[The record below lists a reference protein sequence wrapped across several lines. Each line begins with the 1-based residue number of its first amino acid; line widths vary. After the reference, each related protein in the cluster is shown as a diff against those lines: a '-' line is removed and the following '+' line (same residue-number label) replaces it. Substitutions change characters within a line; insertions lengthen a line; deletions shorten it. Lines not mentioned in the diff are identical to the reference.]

1 MDIETARTFLE
12 IVSSGS
18 FVAAAERLH
27 LTQTAVSAR
36 VRSLEQQLGQPV
48 FVRSKTGARLTP
60 EGQRFVRHATNL
72 VQSWERARQQM
83 ALPPGRED
91 GIRIGAESSIWQPLL
106 ADWLVWMHRACPT
119 VALNA
124 EIETPPRLLDRID
137 DGSLDLAILYNPLP
151 RPGLVCELLLEER
164 LMMVSTDRDA
174 RIDPQCYVHV
184 DWGDGFLLNLQA
196 AFPQWPAPSVS
207 ISLGPLALEYLLNV
221 GGIGYFRAGIVAPF
235 IESGRL
241 FPVREAPVF
250 SHAASAV
257 YAAQDDRTL
266 LMRAR
271 EGLRLVAR
279 PADLDSQS
287 TATEPQP

>member
-27 LTQTAVSAR
+27 VTQTAVSAR
-36 VRSLEQQLGQPV
+36 VRSLEQQLGRPV

-83 ALPPGRED
+83 ALPPGRDD
-91 GIRIGAESSIWQPLL
+91 GVRVGAESSIWQPLL
-106 ADWLVWMHRACPT
+106 ADWLVWMHRECPA
-119 VALNA
+119 VALHA
-124 EIETPPRLLDRID
+124 DIETPQRLLDRID

-164 LMMVSTDRDA
+164 LVMVSTDRDG
-174 RIDPQCYVHV
+174 RVDPQRYVHV
-184 DWGDGFLLNLQA
+184 DWGDGFQLNLQA

-207 ISLGPLALEYLLNV
+207 ISLGPLALEYVLNV

-250 SHAASAV
+250 SHAASVV
-257 YAAQDDRTL
+257 YAAQDDRVL
-266 LMRAR
+266 LSRAR
-271 EGLRLVAR
+271 EGLRVVA
-279 PADLDSQS
+279 
-287 TATEPQP
+287 TG